1 MEMIKSPHPYRKN
14 GFYLTFPNGHVWS
27 CVNLGKNDFLNEKI
41 SDNFNDEI
49 NKIFERIGRFYDTSS
64 GRYEAMIVTKNG
76 VDDNHQIREH
86 SFEKLFKAVK
96 QYEKDNFKL

>member
-41 SDNFNDEI
+41 PDNFNDEI

-64 GRYEAMIVTKNG
+64 GRYEAMIVTK
-76 VDDNHQIREH
+76 IRSEEH
-86 SFEKLFKAVK
+86 TSELQSQSNLVCRLLLEKKK
-96 QYEKDNFKL
+96 

>member
-1 MEMIKSPHPYRKN
+1 MGIKAQSDELIIKRRN
-14 GFYLTFPNGHVWS
+14 PNSTVS
-27 CVNLGKNDFLNEKI
+27 I
-41 SDNFNDEI
+41 YNFKDEI

-76 VDDNHQIREH
+76 VDDNLQIREH